1 VLERVREEWDKA
13 RGVVGELGVKVVEAE
28 AEREE
33 DGGML
38 EGGGGDRV
46 TLMGRHAGLREEVEG
61 LRRELA
67 GYRENDPVE
76 VERMREEVVEAR
88 AEVEKLT
95 DKIMTMEGWLRKRM
109 GGHKGGWWLAKVE
122 WYGDEFDADEEGLR
136 ELV

>member
-1 VLERVREEWDKA
+1 VLERVREEHDRA
-13 RGVVGELGVKVVEAE
+13 RVVADELRVKIADAE

-33 DGGML
+33 DEDML
-38 EGGGGDRV
+38 EGGGGDRG
-46 TLMGRHAGLREEVEG
+46 TLLDRHADLQKEMES

-67 GYRENDPVE
+67 GYSENDPVE
-76 VERMREEVVEAR
+76 VERMGREVVKAR

-109 GGHKGGWWLAKVE
+109 GGDKEGWWHAKAE

-136 ELV
+136 ELA